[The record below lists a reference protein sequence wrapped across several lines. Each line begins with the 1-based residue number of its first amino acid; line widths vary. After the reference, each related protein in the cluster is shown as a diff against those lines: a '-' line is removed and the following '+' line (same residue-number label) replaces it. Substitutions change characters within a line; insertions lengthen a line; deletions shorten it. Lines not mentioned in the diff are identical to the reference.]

1 MQCRALLFDLDGVLV
16 DSLPAVARVLRAW
29 AATRGLDAD
38 LLIKTSQ
45 GRRTSEMLGA
55 VAPWLDI
62 PREVEIL
69 DDMEERETESM
80 HAMAGAKQL
89 LDQLTPGQWA
99 IVTSGS
105 RRLSTSRLKNAGL
118 PIPPVFV
125 TGDQVER
132 GKPDPQCYLLAASLL
147 GVAPADAL
155 VLEDAPI
162 GIAAAMAAG
171 IRAIG
176 VAPNGVT
183 LADAVLTVPA
193 PSGLRLE
200 QLPGGWIEIHSA
212 PVGYSRK

>member
-1 MQCRALLFDLDGVLV
+1 LFDLDGVLV
-16 DSLPAVARVLRAW
+16 DSMPVVARVLRAW
-29 AATRGLDAD
+29 AATRGGGLDAD

-45 GRRTSEMLGA
+45 GRRTSETLRA

-62 PREVEIL
+62 PHEVEIL

-162 GIAAAMAAG
+162 GIAAAKAAG

-176 VAPNGVT
+176 IAPNGVT
-183 LADAVLTVPA
+183 LADAELTVPA

-200 QLPGGWIEIHSA
+200 QLPGGWIEIRSA
-212 PVGYSRK
+212 P

>member
-1 MQCRALLFDLDGVLV
+1 MKCRALLFDLDGVLV
-16 DSLPAVARVLRAW
+16 DSLPVVARVLRAW
-29 AATRGLDAD
+29 AATRGGGLDVD

-45 GRRTSEMLGA
+45 GRRTSEMLRA

-62 PREVEIL
+62 HREVAIL
-69 DDMEERETESM
+69 DDMEERETKYI
-80 HAMAGAKQL
+80 HAMAGAKEIL
-89 LDQLTPGQWA
+89 ERLAPGQWA

-125 TGDQVER
+125 TGDQIER

-147 GVAPADAL
+147 EVAPADAL

-162 GIAAAMAAG
+162 GIAAANAAG

-176 VAPNGVT
+176 VASDGVP
-183 LADAVLTVPA
+183 LADTVLTVRTL
-193 PSGLRLE
+193 SGLRLE
-200 QLPGGWIEIHSA
+200 QFPDGWIEIHSA
-212 PVGYSRK
+212 H

>member
-1 MQCRALLFDLDGVLV
+1 MKCRALLFDLDGVLV
-16 DSLPAVARVLRAW
+16 DSLPVVERVLRAW
-29 AATRGLDAD
+29 AATRGGGLDVD

-45 GRRTSEMLGA
+45 GRRTSEMLRA

-62 PREVEIL
+62 PHEVAIL
-69 DDMEERETESM
+69 EEMEERETASM

-89 LDQLTPGQWA
+89 LEGLAPGQWA

-105 RRLSTSRLKNAGL
+105 RHLSTSRLENAGL

-147 GVAPADAL
+147 DVAPADAL

-162 GIAAAMAAG
+162 GIAAAQAAG
-171 IRAIG
+171 MRAIG
-176 VAPNGVT
+176 VASDGVL
-183 LADAVLTVPA
+183 LADTVLTVRTL
-193 PSGLRLE
+193 SGLRLE
-200 QLPGGWIEIHSA
+200 QFPDGWIEVHSA
-212 PVGYSRK
+212 H

>member
-1 MQCRALLFDLDGVLV
+1 VQCRALLFDLDGVLV
-16 DSLPAVARVLRAW
+16 DSLPVVARVLRAW
-29 AATRGLDAD
+29 AASRGGGLDAD

-45 GRRTSEMLGA
+45 GRRTSEMLRA

-62 PREVEIL
+62 PHEVEIL
-69 DDMEERETESM
+69 DDLEERETESM

-132 GKPDPQCYLLAASLL
+132 GKPDPEYYLLAASLL

-162 GIAAAMAAG
+162 GIAAAKAAG

-200 QLPGGWIEIHSA
+200 QLPGGWIEIRSA
-212 PVGYSRK
+212 P

>member
-1 MQCRALLFDLDGVLV
+1 MRCRALLFDLDGVLV
-16 DSLPAVARVLRAW
+16 DSLPVVARVLRAW

-45 GRRTSEMLGA
+45 GRRTSEMVHA

-62 PREVEIL
+62 PREVAIL
-69 DDMEERETESM
+69 DDMEERETESI
-80 HAMAGAKQL
+80 HALAGAKQL
-89 LDQLTPGQWA
+89 LDQLAPGQWA

-118 PIPPVFV
+118 LLPSVFV

-162 GIAAAMAAG
+162 GIAAANAAG
-171 IRAIG
+171 MRAIG
-176 VAPNGVT
+176 VAHDGAP
-183 LADAVLTVPA
+183 LADTVLTVRNL
-193 PSGLRLE
+193 SGLRLE

-212 PVGYSRK
+212 P

>member
-1 MQCRALLFDLDGVLV
+1 MKCRALLFDLDGVLV
-16 DSLPAVARVLRAW
+16 DSLPVVERVLRAW
-29 AATRGLDAD
+29 AATRGEGLDAD

-45 GRRTSEMLGA
+45 GRRTSEMLRA

-62 PREVEIL
+62 PREVAIL
-69 DDMEERETESM
+69 DDMEERETKNI
-80 HAMAGAKQL
+80 HAMGGAKQL
-89 LDQLTPGQWA
+89 LERLAPGQWA

-147 GVAPADAL
+147 DVAPADAL

-162 GIAAAMAAG
+162 GIAAANSAG

-176 VAPNGVT
+176 VASDGGP
-183 LADAVLTVPA
+183 LADTVLTVRTL
-193 PSGLRLE
+193 SGLRLE
-200 QLPGGWIEIHSA
+200 LFPDGWIEVHSA
-212 PVGYSRK
+212 R

>member
-1 MQCRALLFDLDGVLV
+1 MVQCRALLFDLDGVLV
-16 DSLPAVARVLRAW
+16 DSLPVVARVLRAW
-29 AATRGLDAD
+29 AASRGGGLDAD

-45 GRRTSEMLGA
+45 GRRTSEMLRA

-62 PREVEIL
+62 PHEVEIL
-69 DDMEERETESM
+69 DDLEERETESM

-89 LDQLTPGQWA
+89 LERLAPGQWA

-132 GKPDPQCYLLAASLL
+132 GKPDPECYLLAASLL

-162 GIAAAMAAG
+162 GIAAAKAAG

-200 QLPGGWIEIHSA
+200 QLPGGWIEIRSA
-212 PVGYSRK
+212 P

>member
-1 MQCRALLFDLDGVLV
+1 VQCRALLFDLDGVLV
-16 DSLPAVARVLRAW
+16 DSLPAVARVLRTW

-45 GRRTSEMLGA
+45 GRRTSEMLRA

-62 PREVEIL
+62 PHEVEIL

-89 LDQLTPGQWA
+89 LDQLAPGQWA
-99 IVTSGS
+99 IVTSGT

-132 GKPDPQCYLLAASLL
+132 GKPDPECYLLAASLL

-162 GIAAAMAAG
+162 GIAAAKAAG

-200 QLPGGWIEIHSA
+200 QLPGGWIEILSA
-212 PVGYSRK
+212 P

>member
-1 MQCRALLFDLDGVLV
+1 MVQCRALLFDLDGVLV
-16 DSLPAVARVLRAW
+16 DSLPVVARVLRAW
-29 AATRGLDAD
+29 AASRGGGLDAD

-45 GRRTSEMLGA
+45 GRRTSEMLRA

-62 PREVEIL
+62 PHEVEIL
-69 DDMEERETESM
+69 DDLEERETESM

-89 LDQLTPGQWA
+89 LDRLTPGQWA

-132 GKPDPQCYLLAASLL
+132 GKPDPECYLLAASLL

-162 GIAAAMAAG
+162 GIAAAKAAG

-200 QLPGGWIEIHSA
+200 QLPGGWIEILSA
-212 PVGYSRK
+212 P